1 MGKGIGGRPRKG
13 DEKREQRM
21 TLLLDESEQ
30 EIVSTAARLESMP
43 LAIFGRSIILKY
55 AKEVL
60 KRERVA
66 SG

>member
-1 MGKGIGGRPRKG
+1 MAKNGGRPAKG
-13 DEKREQRM
+13 ADKRDQRM
-21 TLLLDESEQ
+21 TLLLDPAEQ
-30 EIVSTAARLESMP
+30 EIVLQAAKLESMP
-43 LAIFGRSIILKY
+43 MAIFGRSIILRY

>member
-1 MGKGIGGRPRKG
+1 MGKGIGRPRKG
-13 DEKREQRM
+13 DEKRDQRV
-21 TLLLDESEQ
+21 TLLLDETEQ
-30 EIVSTAARLESMP
+30 EIVSLAARLESMP